1 MKLIIIL
8 LILMSYISFS
18 QNDVLDEKKFIKALL
33 DYNPEVQIYN
43 LMLDQADANVL
54 KNRGSFDPFLYTYYN
69 DKFYSGKEYY
79 SLLNAGIKIP
89 VWYGFDIN
97 TNFESNQGTY
107 LNPNQFLPDNGLFS
121 VGVDVPLI
129 QGLFFD
135 ARRANINK
143 AKNYSEILK
152 ADQLIE
158 LNRFIFE
165 ALNDYWNWVENYNN
179 LLISEDAYNLTKERF
194 ENVKQ
199 AFIFGDIPAIDTLES
214 YIQLNDRILLLQ
226 KSKLKE
232 QKSKFELFNFIW
244 SDRINPN
251 RNNNLKS
258 LDITS
263 NVLQFNNQIDTNNI
277 DFNSIPDINLMQN
290 ILNENEIDRKLK
302 VEKIK
307 PKLNV
312 KYNFISENLGNN
324 TFSNFTSN
332 NYKWGV
338 SFEMPLLFR
347 EGRGDLELADIK
359 IEQTSLKLSQKIY
372 EVENKLKSN
381 FIEFQLLKEQVDV
394 IVRLTNDYELLLEA
408 EKTKF
413 FNGESSIFLINSREL
428 KLIDYKL
435 KLIEIKKNTMLSYY
449 KFLMTKGQL
458 VEYFR

>member
-1 MKLIIIL
+1 MKLIIIII
-8 LILMSYISFS
+8 ILVVSNSYS
-18 QNDVLDEKKFIKALL
+18 QNKVFDEGDFIDVLL
-33 DYNPEVQIYN
+33 DFHPEVQIYN

-54 KNRGSFDPFLYTYYN
+54 KNRGSFDPYLYTNYN
-69 DKFYSGKEYY
+69 DKFYSDKEYY

-97 TNFESNQGTY
+97 TNFEANQGTY
-107 LNPNQFLPDNGLFS
+107 LNPNQFLPDKGLFS

-135 ARRANINK
+135 SRRANLNK
-143 AKNYSEILK
+143 AKNYSEILR
-152 ADQLIE
+152 ADQLIQ
-158 LNRFIFE
+158 LNSFIYD

-232 QKSKFELFNFIW
+232 QKSRFELFNFIW
-244 SDRINPN
+244 TDVYNPN
-251 RNNNLKS
+251 RNNDLKS

-263 NVLQFNNQIDTNNI
+263 NILRFNNQIDTANI
-277 DFNSIPDINLMQN
+277 DFNSIPDVNLMQN

-302 VEKIK
+302 IEKIK

-372 EVENKLKSN
+372 EIENKLKSN
-381 FIEFQLLKEQVDV
+381 YIEFNLLQEQVDL
-394 IVRLTNDYELLLEA
+394 IVRLTKDYEILLEA
-408 EKTKF
+408 EKIKF